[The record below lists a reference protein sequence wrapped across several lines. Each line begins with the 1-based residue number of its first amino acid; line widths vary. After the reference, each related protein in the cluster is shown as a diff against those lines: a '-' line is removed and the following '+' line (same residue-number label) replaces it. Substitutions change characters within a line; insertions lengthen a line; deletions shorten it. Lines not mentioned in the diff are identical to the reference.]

1 VIAVITREKIALPD
15 GVRVISPKEPEEMP
29 IFSKRRFYSSER
41 VIDKAL
47 AELRN
52 RFTTKDLSAS
62 EEQAGTKS
70 TKESKGLCID

>member
-1 VIAVITREKIALPD
+1 
-15 GVRVISPKEPEEMP
+15 M
-29 IFSKRRFYSSER
+29 

-47 AELRN
+47 AEVQN
-52 RFTTKDLSAS
+52 RFTTKDLSASACACSHADRS

>member
-1 VIAVITREKIALPD
+1 
-15 GVRVISPKEPEEMP
+15 M
-29 IFSKRRFYSSER
+29 

-47 AELRN
+47 AEVQN

-70 TKESKGLCID
+70 TKESKELRID

>member
-1 VIAVITREKIALPD
+1 MIAVVTKEKVALPD
-15 GVRVISPKEPEEMP
+15 GARCSLLDGQRTSPTL
-29 IFSKRRFYSSER
+29 SRRSSCSSEM

-47 AELRN
+47 AEVQN

-70 TKESKGLCID
+70 TKKLKGLCID